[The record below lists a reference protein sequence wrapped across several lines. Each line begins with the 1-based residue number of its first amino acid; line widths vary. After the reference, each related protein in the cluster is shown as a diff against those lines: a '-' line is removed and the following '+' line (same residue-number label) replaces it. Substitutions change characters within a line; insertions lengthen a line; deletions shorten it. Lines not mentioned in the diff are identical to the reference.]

1 MNEYIFKLE
10 GKEKGAIGALCG
22 FTKVIEAID
31 IEKAI
36 LSLYDHYDH
45 VIKLEVWNEKK
56 ERWDFARKNS
66 WDW

>member
-1 MNEYIFKLE
+1 MNEYIFKFQA
-10 GKEKGAIGALCG
+10 KEKGAIGALFG
-22 FTKVIEAID
+22 FTETIKAPD

-45 VIKLEVWNEKK
+45 VIKLEVWNEEK